1 MAKLEVPTMLIDR
14 RGFLGALAFT
24 SACTARRAQIR
35 TPGTPSAR
43 QFARV
48 IVSPDRVIRTVV
60 GLRPYRPSG
69 FVVRRESIEEKTI
82 IHNYGHGGGGVTLSW
97 GTAHLA
103 VEQALPTGAR
113 QMAVLGAGAVGLA
126 TARLLQE
133 HGIEV
138 TIYTKA
144 LPPDTTS
151 NIAGAQ
157 IFPATVFEQSRATPE
172 FLAQFVEAA
181 RFSYR
186 RYQLMVG
193 DYYGIRWRPNYT
205 LSREPIQDGALTGD
219 QGLLAGLM
227 PETRDL
233 TQREHPFPFPYVRQ
247 YDTMF
252 IYPSHYLEAMLRE
265 FRIAGGKIVL
275 QEMHDVREVT
285 ALSQAVI
292 VNCTGLGAKALFN
305 DPELTPVKGQLT
317 ILLPQPEVDYATE
330 PPDGLYMFPRPDGV
344 LLGGTHEM
352 GNWDLA
358 PNHEAETR
366 IVAAHTQIFRD
377 MHV

>member
-1 MAKLEVPTMLIDR
+1 MLIDR
-14 RGFLGALAFT
+14 RNFLGALALT
-24 SACTARRAQIR
+24 TACSARRTQVTTPR
-35 TPGTPSAR
+35 TPLAAR
-43 QFARV
+43 RFARV
-48 IVSPDRVIRTVV
+48 NVSPDRVIRTVV

-97 GTAHLA
+97 GSGHLA
-103 VEQALPTGAR
+103 VEQALPTGATR
-113 QMAVLGAGAVGLA
+113 MAVLGAGAVGLA

-157 IFPATVFEQSRATPE
+157 VFPVTVFDRESATPA

-193 DYYGIRWRPNYT
+193 DYYGIRWRMNYT
-205 LSREPIQDGALTGD
+205 LSREPIQEGALTGR
-219 QGLLAGLM
+219 QGLLAELM
-227 PETRDL
+227 PEFRDL
-233 TQREHPFPFPYVRQ
+233 TPQEHPFPFPYVRQ

-275 QEMHDVREVT
+275 QEMHDVHEVL
-285 ALSQAVI
+285 AVPQQVI

-305 DPELTPVKGQLT
+305 DPELTPIKGQLT

-366 IVAAHTQIFRD
+366 IVAAHTQIFHD

>member
-1 MAKLEVPTMLIDR
+1 MRIDR
-14 RGFLGALAFT
+14 RSFLGAAAFAT
-24 SACTARRAQIR
+24 ACSSKRTRVR
-35 TPGTPSAR
+35 TPATPLAAR

-48 IVSPDRVIRTVV
+48 NVSDDRVIRTVV

-69 FVVRRESIEEKTI
+69 FVVRRERIEEKTI

-97 GTAHLA
+97 GTGHLV
-103 VEQALPTGAR
+103 VEQALPTGAMR
-113 QMAVLGAGAVGLA
+113 MAVLGSGAVGLA

-133 HGIEV
+133 HGVDV

-157 IFPATVFEQSRATPE
+157 VMPVTVFERERATPE
-172 FLAQFVEAA
+172 FMAQFIEAA

-205 LSREPIQDGALTGD
+205 LSREPFQEGGMMSR
-219 QGLLAGLM
+219 QGVLAEIM
-227 PETRDL
+227 PELREL
-233 TQREHPFPFPYVRQ
+233 TPREHPFPFPYVRH

-275 QEMHDVREVT
+275 QEMHDIREVL
-285 ALSQAVI
+285 ALPQTVI

-305 DPELTPVKGQLT
+305 DAELTPIKGQLT

-358 PNHEAETR
+358 PNQEAEAR
-366 IVAAHTQIFRD
+366 IVAGHAQIFRD
-377 MHV
+377 MRA

>member
-1 MAKLEVPTMLIDR
+1 MLIDR
-14 RGFLGALAFT
+14 RHFLGALAFT
-24 SACTARRAQIR
+24 SACSARRTQIR
-35 TPGTPSAR
+35 TPASPAAGSFAAR
-43 QFARV
+43 RFAPV
-48 IVSPDRVIRTVV
+48 KIAPDRVIRTVV

-69 FVVRRESIEEKTI
+69 FVVRRESMDEKTI

-97 GTAHLA
+97 GSGHLA
-103 VEQALPTGAR
+103 VEQALPTGAKR
-113 QMAVLGAGAVGLA
+113 MAVIGSGAVGLA

-144 LPPDTTS
+144 LPPETTS

-157 IFPATVFEQSRATPE
+157 VLPVTVFERNRATPQ
-172 FLAQFVEAA
+172 FLDQFVEAA

-205 LSREPIQDGALTGD
+205 LSHEPLQDGPMIGRE
-219 QGLLAGLM
+219 GLLAGIT
-227 PETRDL
+227 PELRDL
-233 TQREHPFPFPYVRQ
+233 SPQEHPFPFKYVRQ

-265 FRIAGGKIVL
+265 FRIAGGKVVL
-275 QEMHDVREVT
+275 QEMHDVREVL
-285 ALSQAVI
+285 ALPEPVI
-292 VNCTGLGAKALFN
+292 LNCTGLGAKALFN
-305 DPELTPVKGQLT
+305 DAELTPIKGQLT
-317 ILLPQPEVDYATE
+317 ILLPQSEVDYATL

-358 PNHEAETR
+358 PNREAESR

-377 MHV
+377 MRA

>member
-1 MAKLEVPTMLIDR
+1 MLIDR
-14 RGFLGALAFT
+14 RSFLGAAALTA
-24 SACTARRAQIR
+24 ACSARRTQVR
-35 TPGTPSAR
+35 TPATPSATR
-43 QFARV
+43 SFAPV
-48 IVSPDRVIRTVV
+48 KVSEDRVIRTVV

-69 FVVRRESIEEKTI
+69 FVVRRETIEEKTI
-82 IHNYGHGGGGVTLSW
+82 VHNYGHGGGGITLSW

-103 VEQALPTGAR
+103 VEQALPTGAMR
-113 QMAVLGAGAVGLA
+113 MAVLGSGAVGLA

-133 HGIEV
+133 HGVDV
-138 TIYTKA
+138 TLYTKA
-144 LPPDTTS
+144 LPPETTS

-157 IFPATVFEQSRATPE
+157 VFPATVFDRARATPE
-172 FLAQFVEAA
+172 FMTQFLEAA
-181 RFSYR
+181 RYSYR

-193 DYYGIRWRPNYT
+193 EYYGIRWLPNYT
-205 LSREPIQDGALTGD
+205 LSREPFEDDGQMMGRH
-219 QGLLAGLM
+219 GLLAGLM
-227 PETRDL
+227 PETRNL
-233 TQREHPFPFPYVRQ
+233 TPREHPFPFPYVRQ

-275 QEMHDVREVT
+275 QEMHDLREVLAVPHT
-285 ALSQAVI
+285 VI

-305 DPELTPVKGQLT
+305 DAELTPVKGQLT

-330 PPDGLYMFPRPDGV
+330 PPDGLYMFSRPDGI

-358 PNHEAETR
+358 PNPEAETR

>member
-1 MAKLEVPTMLIDR
+1 MFLDR
-14 RGFLGALAFT
+14 RSFLGSLAFA
-24 SACTARRAQIR
+24 SACSTRRAQVR
-35 TPGTPSAR
+35 TPATPQATR

-48 IVSPDRVIRTVV
+48 NISADRVIRTVV

-69 FVVRRESIEEKTI
+69 FVVRRESLAEKTI
-82 IHNYGHGGGGVTLSW
+82 VHNYGHGGGGVTLSW

-113 QMAVLGAGAVGLA
+113 QMAVVGSGAVGLA

-133 HGIEV
+133 HGIDV

-157 IFPATVFEQSRATPE
+157 VLPVTVFERERVTPE

-181 RFSYR
+181 QFSYR

-205 LSREPIQDGALTGD
+205 LSHEPIEDGFLTGK
-219 QGLLAGLM
+219 QGLLASVM
-227 PETRDL
+227 PELRNL
-233 TQREHPFPFPYVRQ
+233 TPQEHPFPFRYVRQ
-247 YDTMF
+247 FDTMF

-275 QEMHDVREVT
+275 QEMHDLREVA
-285 ALSQAVI
+285 ALPQAVI
-292 VNCTGLGAKALFN
+292 MNCTGLGAKALFN
-305 DPELTPVKGQLT
+305 DAELTPIKGQLT
-317 ILLPQPEVDYATE
+317 ILLPQPEVDYATL
-330 PPDGLYMFPRPDGV
+330 PPDGLYMFSRPDGV

-358 PNHEAETR
+358 PNREAETR